1 MNLLAP
7 SVLWILAA
15 IAIPIVIHFFTRLR
29 LNKVE
34 FSTLQ
39 FIKQLETSSIRKVQ
53 IQQIILLL
61 LRILAITALVL
72 MLAQPVT
79 QGLMPGWLAAEQRAR
94 LVVVIDNSA
103 SMNGK
108 IDGESLLERAKSGA
122 ISLLPFFHDNTQATV
137 VQTCPEKTIFTGSPH
152 DPLLPSLIK
161 DIEASYE
168 FDDIWTVIDSLVT
181 DPTIDE
187 LVKECVVFSNL
198 MHRPDS
204 TFLAKNFRDDWKF
217 YFINPGEIYD
227 NLSIQSVS
235 SINRIKT
242 PNELVKLNAR
252 IKNSGNL
259 PKPNVPVELLFDNH
273 RVGQVVAEFTPAREK
288 EFIFQAYPGRK
299 GIVRARV
306 TLPEDDYTADNNWF
320 ISMPVMEQIKCG
332 LIASTQEELTILEM
346 VFRSIDPTNQF
357 LFIESRLQPDINRLF
372 IDELDVAVI
381 HNPQNISEEAIA
393 ALDHFLK
400 NGGGLIWFQ
409 GGGDPEVFNDNLA
422 THLGFPVIEELKKT
436 GTGFFKINYRKS
448 NSDLLANLQV
458 RNIQKELPEIF
469 SYINAKTMRKHKVHL
484 SLNTGDPFLLEFSK
498 GSGTVFYFTS
508 LLDLRWNDLPVRG
521 LLIPLVYRL
530 LILTGTD
537 EINTAPVAVGSTKWI
552 YIEQDYIRS
561 TWEVES
567 PSGQKT
573 LIVPDFNREGILI
586 PATDELGIYRVFA
599 NGELFTSFP
608 TRLYYKEYIQEEL
621 SQENLDQ
628 MISEDNTQWLDLEA
642 DFAALFSEIRQGK
655 ALWKTFLLIAIA
667 LLLLESILGRPNPS
681 KMKSPDNHE

>member
-1 MNLLAP
+1 
-7 SVLWILAA
+7 
-15 IAIPIVIHFFTRLR
+15 
-29 LNKVE
+29 
-34 FSTLQ
+34 
-39 FIKQLETSSIRKVQ
+39 
-53 IQQIILLL
+53 
-61 LRILAITALVL
+61 
-72 MLAQPVT
+72 
-79 QGLMPGWLAAEQRAR
+79 
-94 LVVVIDNSA
+94 
-103 SMNGK
+103 
-108 IDGESLLERAKSGA
+108 
-122 ISLLPFFHDNTQATV
+122 
-137 VQTCPEKTIFTGSPH
+137 
-152 DPLLPSLIK
+152 
-161 DIEASYE
+161 
-168 FDDIWTVIDSLVT
+168 
-181 DPTIDE
+181 
-187 LVKECVVFSNL
+187 

-204 TFLAKNFRDDWKF
+204 AFLAKNFRDDWKF

-357 LFIESRLQPDINRLF
+357 LFVESRLQPDINRLF

-381 HNPQNISEEAIA
+381 HNPQNISEEAIT
-393 ALDHFLK
+393 ALDQFLK

-409 GGGDPEVFNDNLA
+409 GGGDPEVFNDILA
-422 THLGFPVIEELKKT
+422 THLGFPVIEELKNI
-436 GTGFFKINYRKS
+436 GTGFFEINYRTS